1 MVLIYILVFSAVF
14 VGVYYFVRLMQNIGA
29 ERVEKAKRNSDEY
42 VFANPIN
49 RYISDANL
57 IQLRLLVCITAAGF
71 IAGALILFDV
81 MVFAWLPI
89 AIFIGVIGYM
99 LPYWFFCL
107 KLAGRKRIFESRIL
121 DLAMGLANGLRAG
134 QALPQSL
141 EAIVRRLDGPIHEE
155 FAVVLREYRLGLDLP
170 EALERLHQ
178 RMPCEDLRL
187 LITSIRLTSQSGGS
201 LADVL
206 SQMTEMIRKR
216 TEFQEKLRTMT
227 AQGRFEAIA
236 ISIAPLVAFII
247 LYFVDTEL
255 MAPMLQTG
263 LGWAAIG
270 VVLLLEV
277 VGFFVINKIV
287 TIEV

>member
-1 MVLIYILVFSAVF
+1 MTLIYILVFFAVL

-29 ERVEKAKRNSDEY
+29 ERVEMAKRNSDEY

-57 IQLRLLVCITAAGF
+57 IQLRLLVCMTAAGG
-71 IAGALILFDV
+71 ISGVLILFDV
-81 MVFAWLPI
+81 MVFVWLPI
-89 AIFIGVIGYM
+89 AAFVGVIGYM
-99 LPYWFFCL
+99 LPRWFFCL
-107 KLAGRKRIFESRIL
+107 KLAGRKRVFESRIL
-121 DLAMGLANGLRAG
+121 DLTMGLTNGLRAG
-134 QALPQSL
+134 LALPKSL

-187 LITSIRLTSQSGGS
+187 LITSIRLTTQSGGS
-201 LADVL
+201 LANVL
-206 SQMTEMIRKR
+206 SKMTEMIRKR

-236 ISIAPLVAFII
+236 ISIAPLAAFII
-247 LYFVDTEL
+247 LYFIDTEL
-255 MAPMLQTG
+255 MAPMLQTA

-270 VVLLLEV
+270 VVVLLEV
-277 VGFFVINKIV
+277 IGFFVINKIV

>member
-1 MVLIYILVFSAVF
+1 MTVICILVFIAVF
-14 VGVYYFVRLMQNIGA
+14 VGVFYFVRLMQNMGD
-29 ERVEKAKRNSDEY
+29 ERVEMAKRNSDEC

-57 IQLRLLVCITAAGF
+57 IQLRLLVAMTGAGV
-71 IAGALILFDV
+71 IAGILILCEIT
-81 MVFAWLPI
+81 VFAWLPI
-89 AIFIGVIGYM
+89 ALVVGGIGYM
-99 LPYWFFCL
+99 LPYWFFCM
-107 KLAGRKRIFESRIL
+107 KLAQRKRLFEVRIL
-121 DLAMGLANGLRAG
+121 DLTMGLANGLRAG

-141 EAIVRRLDGPIHEE
+141 EAISRRLDGPIREE
-155 FAVVLREYRLGLDLP
+155 LTVVLREYRLGLDLP
-170 EALERLHQ
+170 EALERLYQ

-201 LADVL
+201 LVDVL
-206 SQMTEMIRKR
+206 TQMTEMIRKR

-236 ISIAPLVAFII
+236 IALAPLAAFVI
-247 LYFVDTEL
+247 LYFIDTDL
-255 MAPMLQTG
+255 MAPMLHTA

-270 VVLLLEV
+270 VVVVLEA

>member
-1 MVLIYILVFSAVF
+1 MVLICILVFGAVF
-14 VGVYYFVRLMQNIGA
+14 VGVYYSVRLMQNIGA
-29 ERVEKAKRNSDEY
+29 ERVEIAKRNSDEY
-42 VFANPIN
+42 IFANPIN

-57 IQLRLLVCITAAGF
+57 IQLRLLFCITAAGV

-81 MVFAWLPI
+81 MVFIWLPV
-89 AIFIGVIGYM
+89 AVFIGLIGYM
-99 LPYWFFCL
+99 LPRWFFYL
-107 KLAGRKRIFESRIL
+107 KLAGRKRVFESRIL

-170 EALERLHQ
+170 EALERLHL

-187 LITSIRLTSQSGGS
+187 LITSIRLTTQSGGS

-216 TEFQEKLRTMT
+216 TEYQEKLRTMT

-236 ISIAPLVAFII
+236 ISIAPLAAFII
-247 LYFVDTEL
+247 LYFIDTEL

-270 VVLLLEV
+270 VVVMLEV